1 MNSLDGV
8 EIAIVAPCPR
18 ADLAHEG
25 WMSRIRSIDR
35 QFNGRKRVYLNFSE
49 QHRPDPRGLTW
60 HAADRAEILLR
71 PGSPVCEQLV
81 AQIVQTVRVVYV
93 HTLHL
98 AEFMMSHL
106 PSGKLYVDI
115 HGVSPEEEVMMGR
128 PELRPKYEAIERQV
142 LARAKH
148 CICVSKAMTEHYAE
162 KYPTLRP
169 NWITIPIIEAYP
181 DDHNAQGRARPDS
194 EPPVAVYS
202 GGTQAW
208 QNIDAMLSL
217 AKSRGREVSFRFLS
231 HDFELIRRRAAE
243 MATELEA
250 EFAYCSKVDL
260 PAAYRAADF
269 GFVLRDDTAVNR
281 VSCPTKLV
289 EYLQFGVVPIV
300 RSPALGD
307 FEELGFAYVTEEE
320 FASGLFPDAASR
332 EWMIERNLEVLWA
345 LADRFRN
352 GIAALHASIWTV
364 SDVHASLIPA

>member
-1 MNSLDGV
+1 MSSLDGV

-25 WMSRIRSIDR
+25 WMSRIRAIDR

-49 QHRPDPRGLTW
+49 HHPSAPSGLTW
-60 HAADRAEILLR
+60 HAAERAEILLR
-71 PGSPVCEQLV
+71 PGSPACEQLV
-81 AQIVQTVRVVYV
+81 ARVVQTVRVVYV

-98 AEFMMSHL
+98 AEFMLPHL
-106 PSGKLYVDI
+106 PSGKLCVDI
-115 HGVSPEEEVMMGR
+115 HGITPEEEVMMGR
-128 PELRPKYEAIERQV
+128 PELRPKYEAVERQV
-142 LARAKH
+142 LAEAKH
-148 CICVSKAMTEHYAE
+148 CICVSNAMIAHYAE
-162 KYPTLRP
+162 KYPTLNP

-181 DDHNAQGRARPDS
+181 EEPGAGRRTPPDG
-194 EPPVAVYS
+194 EPPAAIYS

-217 AKSRGREVSFRFLS
+217 AKNRGREVSFRFLS

-243 MATELEA
+243 MEAEA

-260 PAAYRAADF
+260 PAAYRSADF
-269 GFVLRDDTAVNR
+269 GLVLRDDTAVNR

-307 FEELGFAYVTEEE
+307 FAELGFAYVTEEE
-320 FASGLFPDAASR
+320 FASGFFPDAASR
-332 EWMIERNLEVLWA
+332 EWMIERNLEVIWA
-345 LADRFRN
+345 LADRFRK
-352 GIAALHASIWTV
+352 GIAALHASIWNMSEV
-364 SDVHASLIPA
+364 DGSLTPA